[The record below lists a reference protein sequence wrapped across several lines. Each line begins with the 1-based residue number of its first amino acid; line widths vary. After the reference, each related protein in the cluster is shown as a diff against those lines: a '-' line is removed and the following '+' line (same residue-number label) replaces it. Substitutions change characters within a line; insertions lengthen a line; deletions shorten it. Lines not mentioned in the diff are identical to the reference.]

1 MKNAYHPAFRIAG
14 QAFEYADLGEV
25 GYSLV
30 KEGDTYER
38 DIGDFLIDWVS
49 DRDHV
54 VQQSSGSTGAP
65 KPIRLLKEHM
75 VHSARATGEF
85 MGLGPGSKAMVCL
98 PMSAIAGKMMLVRAM
113 VLGWDLYMVPPVSDP
128 LREVSGSFD
137 FAAMVPL
144 QVEKSL
150 KKLSRIG
157 KLIVGGAPVLPAL
170 LARLPKKGPEI
181 WQTYGM
187 TETASHIALRKLQ
200 TVPAGEDP
208 EAVLP
213 PYTAMEGIRL
223 ELDARGCLVI
233 HAPGWSDHPITT
245 NDLVALE
252 SETTFRWLGRID
264 HVVNSG
270 GVKLMPD
277 LLEIRMSPYL
287 EHPFFL
293 CGMDDAT
300 LGQKLVLFVE
310 GPHDPK
316 AVRRALEES
325 GKFDKYELPREIYCV
340 PSFAETMTGKVDRL
354 KTIESFKN
362 Q

>member
-14 QAFEYADLGEV
+14 QAFDFEDLGEV

-30 KEGDTYER
+30 KEGDSYER

-49 DRDHV
+49 DRDHIM
-54 VQQSSGSTGAP
+54 QQSSGSTGTP

-75 VHSARATGEF
+75 IHSARATGEF
-85 MGLGPGSKAMVCL
+85 LGLGPGSRVMVCL
-98 PMSAIAGKMMLVRAM
+98 PMSAIAGKMMLIRAM
-113 VLGWDLYMVPPVSDP
+113 VLGWDLHMVPPVSDP

-144 QVEKSL
+144 QLEKSL
-150 KKLSRIG
+150 KKLSRVG
-157 KLIVGGAPVLPAL
+157 KLIVGGAPVLPSL
-170 LARLPKKGPEI
+170 LARLPKKGTEI

-200 TVPAGEDP
+200 PVPAGEDP

-213 PYTAMEGIRL
+213 PYRALEGIRF
-223 ELDARGCLVI
+223 ELDDRGCLII
-233 HAPGWSDHPITT
+233 HAPGWSDHPIRT
-245 NDLVALE
+245 NDLVTLE
-252 SETTFRWLGRID
+252 SETSFRWLGRID
-264 HVVNSG
+264 YVVNSG

-287 EHPFFL
+287 EFRFFL
-293 CGMDDAT
+293 CGMDDAS
-300 LGQKLVLFVE
+300 LGQKLVLFAE
-310 GPHDPK
+310 GEEDPG
-316 AVRRALEES
+316 AVRKALEAS
-325 GKFDKYELPREIYCV
+325 GRFDRFELPREVYCV

-354 KTIESFKN
+354 KTIESYKN
-362 Q
+362 N